1 MMISF
6 QVAAGLRKMAA
17 ARPGRTWG
25 QGQQPFGRSIAM
37 KWETPTAIDLRFG
50 MEITMYIANR

>member
-17 ARPGRTWG
+17 ARPGPTWG
-25 QGQQPFGRSIAM
+25 QGQQPFEGVL
-37 KWETPTAIDLRFG
+37 P
-50 MEITMYIANR
+50 

>member
-6 QVAAGLRKMAA
+6 QVAARMGKMAA
-17 ARPGRTWG
+17 TRPGRTWG
-25 QGQQPFGRSIAM
+25 AGSATLRRSSAM

>member
-17 ARPGRTWG
+17 AQPGRTWG
-25 QGQQPFGRSIAM
+25 QGQQPFAGVL
-37 KWETPTAIDLRFG
+37 P
-50 MEITMYIANR
+50 